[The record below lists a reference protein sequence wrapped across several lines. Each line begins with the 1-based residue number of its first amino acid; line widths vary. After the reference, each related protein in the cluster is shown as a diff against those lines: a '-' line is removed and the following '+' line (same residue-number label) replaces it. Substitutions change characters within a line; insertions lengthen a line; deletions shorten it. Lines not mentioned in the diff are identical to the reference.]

1 MLHHWL
7 YPLSQSSHLFNVFK
21 YITFRSFLAFILAT
35 VISIFWGKRFIAL
48 MKLKQFGQSIREEGP
63 ESHKKKKGTPTFGGV
78 FILGSAFI
86 ACLICGNFVSFPF
99 LITLFVTISYFFL
112 GGLDDYLKVLKKNSK
127 GVTARQ
133 KLAWQ
138 FATALLASFVMI
150 KFEVT
155 DSQIYVPFLKG
166 AVIDIG
172 WWYVPFAAF
181 VIVGSSNALNL
192 TDGLDGLAI
201 GSTITSAAT
210 LGLLAYLAGHVELS
224 NYLLI
229 PHVPDVGELLVLV
242 AALIGAGVGF
252 LWYNAYPAEI
262 FMGDVG
268 SLSLGGCLGTI
279 AVLTKNELLFVLIG
293 GIFVIEAMSVI
304 LQVASFK
311 LRGKRIF
318 KMAPIHHHYE
328 LKGWPETKV
337 IVRFWIV
344 SLVFAIL
351 ALATLKLR

>member
-1 MLHHWL
+1 MLYHWL
-7 YPLSQSSHLFNVFK
+7 YPLSQSSNLVNVFR
-21 YITFRSFLAFILAT
+21 YITFRSFLAFIIAT
-35 VISIFWGKRFIAL
+35 VVSIVWGKHFIAL
-48 MKLKQFGQSIREEGP
+48 MKLKQFGQSIRDEGP

-78 FILGSAFI
+78 FILGSAVI
-86 ACLICGNFVSFPF
+86 ACAICGNFVSFPF
-99 LITLFVTISYFFL
+99 IISLFVTISYFFL

-127 GVTARQ
+127 GVSARQ

-138 FATALLASFVMI
+138 FLTALIASYIMI
-150 KFEVT
+150 KYGVT
-155 DSQIYVPFLKG
+155 DSQLHVPFLKES
-166 AVIDIG
+166 VVDLG

-201 GSTITSAAT
+201 GPTIISAAT
-210 LGLLAYLAGHVELS
+210 LGFLAYLSGHSELAE
-224 NYLLI
+224 YLFI

-242 AALIGAGVGF
+242 AAIIGAGVGF

-279 AVLTKNELLFVLIG
+279 AVLTKNEVLFVLIG
-293 GIFVIEAMSVI
+293 GIFVIEALSVI

-311 LRGKRIF
+311 TRGKRIF
-318 KMAPIHHHYE
+318 KMAPIHHHFE

>member
-1 MLHHWL
+1 MLYHWL
-7 YPLSQSSHLFNVFK
+7 YPLSQDYQLFNVFK
-21 YITFRSFLAFILAT
+21 YITFRSFLAFIIAT
-35 VISIFWGKRFIAL
+35 LVSIIWGKRFIAL
-48 MKLKQFGQSIREEGP
+48 MKFRQFGQTIREEGP

-78 FILGSAFI
+78 FILGSALI
-86 ACLICGNFVSFPF
+86 ACAICGNFVSFPF
-99 LITLFVTISYFFL
+99 LLALFVTISFFFL
-112 GGLDDYLKVLKKNSK
+112 GGLDDYLKVLKKNTK
-127 GVTARQ
+127 GVSARQ
-133 KLAWQ
+133 KLLWQ
-138 FATALLASFVMI
+138 FSTALLASYLMI
-150 KFEVT
+150 KFGIT
-155 DSQIYVPFLKG
+155 DSKLYIPFVKD
-166 AVIDIG
+166 AVMDIG
-172 WWYVPFAAF
+172 WFYVPFAAF

-201 GSTITSAAT
+201 GPTIISAAT
-210 LGLLAYLAGHVELS
+210 LGFLSYLAGHIELA

-229 PHVPDVGELLVLV
+229 PHITDVGELLVLV
-242 AALIGAGVGF
+242 SAIIGAGVGF

-279 AVLTKNELLFVLIG
+279 AVLTKNEFLFVLIG
-293 GIFVIEAMSVI
+293 GVFVIEAVSVI

-311 LRGKRIF
+311 TRGKRIF
-318 KMAPIHHHYE
+318 KMAPIHHHFE

-344 SLVFAIL
+344 SLIMAIL

>member
-1 MLHHWL
+1 MLFHWI
-7 YPLSQSSHLFNVFK
+7 YPLSQSKHLANVFK
-21 YITFRSFLAFILAT
+21 YITFRSFLAFLIAIL
-35 VISIFWGKRFIAL
+35 VSILWGKRFIAL

-63 ESHKKKKGTPTFGGV
+63 ESHKKKRGTPTFGGV

-86 ACLICGNFVSFPF
+86 ACALCGNFTSFPF
-99 LITLFVTISYFFL
+99 IIVLFVTISYFFL

-127 GVTARQ
+127 GVSARQ
-133 KLAWQ
+133 KLLWQ
-138 FATALLASFVMI
+138 FSTGLLAAFVMI
-150 KFEVT
+150 KFNVT
-155 DSQIYVPFLKG
+155 DSKLFFPFLKEP
-166 AVIDIG
+166 IMDLG

-201 GSTITSAAT
+201 GPTIISAAT
-210 LGLLAYLAGHVELS
+210 LGMLAYLSGHVELAD
-224 NYLLI
+224 YLFI
-229 PHVPDVGELLVLV
+229 PYVPDVGELMVLA
-242 AALIGAGVGF
+242 AALIGAGAGF

-268 SLSLGGCLGTI
+268 SLSLGGCLGAI
-279 AVLTKNELLFVLIG
+279 AVMTKNEFLFVLIG
-293 GIFVIEAMSVI
+293 GIFVIEAVSVI

-311 LRGKRIF
+311 TRGKRIF
-318 KMAPIHHHYE
+318 KMAPIHHHFE

-337 IVRFWIV
+337 IVRFWII

>member
-86 ACLICGNFVSFPF
+86 ACLVCGNFVSFPF

-138 FATALLASFVMI
+138 FATALIASFVMI

-318 KMAPIHHHYE
+318 KMAPIHHHFE

>member
-1 MLHHWL
+1 MLYHWL
-7 YPLSQSSHLFNVFK
+7 YPLSHSSQLFNIFK
-21 YITFRSFLAFILAT
+21 YITVRSFLAFIIAT
-35 VISIFWGKRFIAL
+35 VVSILWGKKFIAL
-48 MKLKQFGQSIREEGP
+48 MKLKQFGQSIRDDGP

-78 FILGSAFI
+78 FILGSAVL
-86 ACLICGNFVSFPF
+86 ACALCGNFTSIPF
-99 LITLFVTISYFFL
+99 LLALFVTVSYFFL

-127 GVTARQ
+127 GVSARQ
-133 KLAWQ
+133 KLFWQ
-138 FATALLASFVMI
+138 FATALLASFIMVKYNI
-150 KFEVT
+150 IST
-155 DSQIYVPFLKG
+155 LLYVPFLKDPI
-166 AVIDIG
+166 VNLG
-172 WWYVPFAAF
+172 WGYVVFAAF

-201 GSTITSAAT
+201 GPTITSAAT
-210 LGLLAYLAGHVELS
+210 LGLLAYVAGHVELS
-224 NYLLI
+224 SYLLI

-242 AALIGAGVGF
+242 SAIIGAGVGF

-279 AVLTKNELLFVLIG
+279 AVLTKNEFLFVLIG
-293 GIFVIEAMSVI
+293 GIFVIEAVSVI

-311 LRGKRIF
+311 TTGKRIF
-318 KMAPIHHHYE
+318 KMAPIHHHFE

>member
-1 MLHHWL
+1 MLFHWL
-7 YPLSQSSHLFNVFK
+7 YPLSQSIHLFNIFK

-35 VISIFWGKRFIAL
+35 AISIIWGKRFIAL

-78 FILGSAFI
+78 FILGSAVM
-86 ACLICGNFVSFPF
+86 ACAICGNFVSFPF
-99 LITLFVTISYFFL
+99 LIALFVTVSYFFL

-127 GVTARQ
+127 GVSARQ
-133 KLAWQ
+133 KLVWQ
-138 FATALLASFVMI
+138 FSTALLASFVMI

-155 DSQIYVPFLKG
+155 DSQLYIPFVKD
-166 AVIDIG
+166 AVIDLG

-201 GSTITSAAT
+201 GPTITSAAT
-210 LGLLAYLAGHVELS
+210 LGLLSYLAGHAELA
-224 NYLLI
+224 NYLYI

-242 AALIGAGVGF
+242 SAVIGAGVGF

-293 GIFVIEAMSVI
+293 GIFVIEALSVI
-304 LQVASFK
+304 IQVVSFK
-311 LRGKRIF
+311 TRGKRVF
-318 KMAPIHHHYE
+318 KMAPIHHHFE
-328 LKGWPETKV
+328 LLGWPETKV

-344 SLVFAIL
+344 SLVFAII
-351 ALATLKLR
+351 ALSTLKLR

>member
-1 MLHHWL
+1 MLYHWL
-7 YPLSQSSHLFNVFK
+7 YPLSQQFHLFNVFK
-21 YITFRSFLAFILAT
+21 YITVRSFMAFIIAT
-35 VISIFWGKRFIAL
+35 VVSIVWGKRFIAL

-78 FILGSAFI
+78 FILGSAVF
-86 ACLICGNFVSFPF
+86 ACAICGNFVSFPF
-99 LITLFVTISYFFL
+99 LLALFVTVSYFFL

-127 GVTARQ
+127 GVNAKQ
-133 KLAWQ
+133 KLVWQ
-138 FATALLASFVMI
+138 FSTAFIASFIMI
-150 KFEVT
+150 KFDIISSEL
-155 DSQIYVPFLKG
+155 YVPFLKDPI
-166 AVIDIG
+166 IDLG
-172 WWYVPFAAF
+172 WGYVAFAAF

-201 GSTITSAAT
+201 GPTITSAAT
-210 LGLLAYLAGHVELS
+210 LGLLAYVAGHIELS

-229 PHVPDVGELLVLV
+229 PYIPDVGELLVLV
-242 AALIGAGVGF
+242 SAIIGAGVGF

-279 AVLTKNELLFVLIG
+279 AVLTKNEFLFVLIG
-293 GIFVIEAMSVI
+293 GIFVIEAVSVI

-311 LRGKRIF
+311 TRGKRIF
-318 KMAPIHHHYE
+318 KMAPIHHHFE